1 MQITFGFLTELVAV
15 KVREAGSIGR
25 PLWRLQTD
33 LAFLSQRYGLIVVPA
48 GYVVDFA
55 SVPRLPF
62 AFWLFGDTAHAS
74 AAVHDYCVAVLVPRG
89 SMTWQQAA
97 EIFGEAMEHEGVPL
111 WRRWLMK
118 NAVIGA
124 DPANQWESP
133 I

>member
-1 MQITFGFLTELVAV
+1 MQITFGFLTSLVAA
-15 KVREAGSIGR
+15 KVREADSIGR

-62 AFWLFGDTAHAS
+62 VFWLFGDTAHAS
-74 AAVHDYCVAVLVPRG
+74 AAVHDYCVAVLVPQG